1 MTHPNPG
8 APPADDFPEANL
20 PASDEL
26 GPLTPQ
32 SNLGDT
38 VEADPAEDSIPYN
51 PAGTR
56 ADGGGAP
63 SGGEPPVSPEA
74 PGGVAGGGALGALGA
89 LGGMAGSPGNP
100 QGVD

>member
-1 MTHPNPG
+1 MTNRDNPNPG
-8 APPADDFPEANL
+8 APAADDVPQADL

-26 GPLTPQ
+26 GPVTPQ
-32 SNLGDT
+32 GNLGQT
-38 VEADPAEDSIPYN
+38 VEAQPAGEPPPYN

-63 SGGEPPVSPEA
+63 SGGEPPVSPLA
-74 PGGVAGGGALGALGA
+74 PGGVAGGGTLGE
-89 LGGMAGSPGNP
+89 LGGEAGGPSNP